1 MLGKFLV
8 KIKRLVND
16 TNQRKTIY
24 FVMIRGLSVISNY
37 IFSLLIIKLFS
48 AEDYGVF
55 VESLSVLMI
64 LCVLLKFGVDVHFV
78 KIFSEFKLSGVP
90 RWIRKIESKVL
101 FVSALVTLL
110 LVIIFQLSNLF
121 SNTKYGITMIVLS
134 TPIIVMVHLNSSKLR
149 AISSIVK
156 YAFLNIAGRIFL
168 SLCVLCVLYFGF
180 NKATIDVIYS
190 SHFIAIS
197 ILFLI
202 SFFWIK
208 KQFSTNNNTSSSVP
222 ISFTSYNKPLMFK
235 SYITVLFLWG
245 DRFFLSL
252 ICSPGQVA
260 KYDISLKIAMVMMIV
275 IEALKAT
282 YAPVIARSLN
292 DKKNLLKHIKRSSF
306 VGFFASAIVFS
317 LLLILGRDLLALFGQ
332 EFIDSYPIVIVIGTG
347 YFISS
352 FFGQADS
359 VIEMSGL
366 ANYYIR
372 PYFIVIGAG
381 LLTGVLLSFIFGAL
395 GMAVGFSISN
405 ILFQLC
411 ASRTVYNKLNINTTP
426 IR

>member
-8 KIKRLVND
+8 KVKRLVND

-48 AEDYGVF
+48 TEDYGVF

-90 RWIRKIESKVL
+90 RWIREIESKVL
-101 FVSALVTLL
+101 FLSALVTLL
-110 LVIIFQLSNLF
+110 FVIIFQLSNLF
-121 SNTKYGITMIVLS
+121 SNTKYGITMIILS

-168 SLCVLCVLYFGF
+168 SLCVLCILYFVF
-180 NKATIDVIYS
+180 NKVTIDVIYS

-222 ISFTSYNKPLMFK
+222 ISFTSYNRPLMLK

-252 ICSPGQVA
+252 ICSPDQVA
-260 KYDISLKIAMVMMIV
+260 KYDISLKIAMVMMIT

-282 YAPVIARSLN
+282 YAPVIARSLD
-292 DKKNLLKHIKRSSF
+292 DKKILLKHIKRSSF
-306 VGFFASAIVFS
+306 VGFFASAIVLS
-317 LLLILGRDLLALFGQ
+317 LLIILGQDLLSLFGP
-332 EFIDSYPIVIVIGTG
+332 EFIQSYPIVVVIGTG

-372 PYFIVIGAG
+372 PYFTVIGAG
-381 LLTGVLLSFIFGAL
+381 LLVGVSLSFTFGAL
-395 GMAVGFSISN
+395 GMAIGFSISN

-411 ASRTVYNKLNINTTP
+411 ASRIVYNKLNITTTP

>member
-8 KIKRLVND
+8 KVKRLVND

-168 SLCVLCVLYFGF
+168 SLCVLCALYFGF

-260 KYDISLKIAMVMMIV
+260 KYDISLKIAMVMMIA

-282 YAPVIARSLN
+282 YAPVVARSLN

-411 ASRTVYNKLNINTTP
+411 ASRIVYNKLKINTIP
-426 IR
+426 IQ

>member
-8 KIKRLVND
+8 KVKQLVND

-48 AEDYGVF
+48 TEDYGVF

-101 FVSALVTLL
+101 FLSALVTLL

-121 SNTKYGITMIVLS
+121 SNIKYGITMIILS

-168 SLCVLCVLYFGF
+168 SLCVLCILYFGF

-222 ISFTSYNKPLMFK
+222 ISFTSYNKPLMLK

-252 ICSPGQVA
+252 ICSPDQVA
-260 KYDISLKIAMVMMIV
+260 KYDISLKIAMVMMIT

-292 DKKNLLKHIKRSSF
+292 DKKDLLKHIKRSSF
-306 VGFFASAIVFS
+306 VGFFASAIVLS
-317 LLLILGRDLLALFGQ
+317 LLLIFGKNLLSLFGQ
-332 EFIDSYPIVIVIGTG
+332 EFIHSYPIVIVIGAG

-381 LLTGVLLSFIFGAL
+381 LLIGVSLSFTFGAL
-395 GMAVGFSISN
+395 GMAIGFSISN

-411 ASRTVYNKLNINTTP
+411 ASRIVYNKLNITTTP

>member
-8 KIKRLVND
+8 KVKQLVND

-48 AEDYGVF
+48 TEDYGVF

-78 KIFSEFKLSGVP
+78 KIFSEFKISGVP
-90 RWIRKIESKVL
+90 RWIREIESKVL
-101 FVSALVTLL
+101 FLSALVTLL
-110 LVIIFQLSNLF
+110 FVIIFQLSNLF
-121 SNTKYGITMIVLS
+121 SNTKYGITMIILS

-168 SLCVLCVLYFGF
+168 SLCVLCILYFGF

-222 ISFTSYNKPLMFK
+222 ISFTSYNKPLMLK

-252 ICSPGQVA
+252 ICSPDQVA
-260 KYDISLKIAMVMMIV
+260 KYDISLKIAMVMMIA

-292 DKKNLLKHIKRSSF
+292 DKKTLLKHIKRSSF
-306 VGFFASAIVFS
+306 AGFFASAIVLS
-317 LLLILGRDLLALFGQ
+317 LLLILGRDLLSLFGQ
-332 EFIDSYPIVIVIGTG
+332 EFIHSYPIVVVIGAG

-381 LLTGVLLSFIFGAL
+381 LLIGVSLSFTFGAL
-395 GMAVGFSISN
+395 GMAIGFSISN

-411 ASRTVYNKLNINTTP
+411 ASRIVYNKLNITTTP

>member
-1 MLGKFLV
+1 MLVKFLV
-8 KIKRLVND
+8 KVKRLVND

-48 AEDYGVF
+48 AGDYGVF

-110 LVIIFQLSNLF
+110 FVIIFQLSNLF
-121 SNTKYGITMIVLS
+121 SNTKYGITMIILS

-168 SLCVLCVLYFGF
+168 SLCVLCILYFGF
-180 NKATIDVIYS
+180 NKATIDVVYS

-208 KQFSTNNNTSSSVP
+208 KQFSTNNNTSSSAP

-252 ICSPGQVA
+252 ICSPDQVA
-260 KYDISLKIAMVMMIV
+260 KYDISLKIAMVMMIA

-292 DKKNLLKHIKRSSF
+292 DKKILLKHIKRSSF
-306 VGFFASAIVFS
+306 VGFFTSAIVLS
-317 LLLILGRDLLALFGQ
+317 LLLILGRELLSLFGQ
-332 EFIDSYPIVIVIGTG
+332 EFIHSYSIVIVIGTG
-347 YFISS
+347 YLISS

-359 VIEMSGL
+359 VIEMAGL

-372 PYFIVIGAG
+372 PYFIVIVAG
-381 LLTGVLLSFIFGAL
+381 LLIGVSLSFTFGAL
-395 GMAVGFSISN
+395 GMAIGFSISN

-411 ASRTVYNKLNINTTP
+411 ASRIVYNKLNINTTP
-426 IR
+426 I

>member
-8 KIKRLVND
+8 KVKRLVND

-48 AEDYGVF
+48 TEDYGVF

-90 RWIRKIESKVL
+90 RWIREIESKVL
-101 FVSALVTLL
+101 FLSALVTLL
-110 LVIIFQLSNLF
+110 FVIIFQLSNLF
-121 SNTKYGITMIVLS
+121 SNTKYGITMIILS

-168 SLCVLCVLYFGF
+168 SLCVLCILYFVF
-180 NKATIDVIYS
+180 NKVTIDVIYS

-208 KQFSTNNNTSSSVP
+208 KQFSTNNNTSSFVP
-222 ISFTSYNKPLMFK
+222 ISFTSYNRPLMLK

-252 ICSPGQVA
+252 ICSPDQVA
-260 KYDISLKIAMVMMIV
+260 KYDISLKIAMVMMIT

-282 YAPVIARSLN
+282 YAPVIARSLD
-292 DKKNLLKHIKRSSF
+292 DKKILLKHIKRSSF
-306 VGFFASAIVFS
+306 VGFFASAIVLS
-317 LLLILGRDLLALFGQ
+317 LLIILGQDLLSLFGP
-332 EFIDSYPIVIVIGTG
+332 EFIQSYPIVVVIGTG

-372 PYFIVIGAG
+372 PYFTVIGAG
-381 LLTGVLLSFIFGAL
+381 LLVGVSLSFTFGAL
-395 GMAVGFSISN
+395 GMAIGFSISN

-411 ASRTVYNKLNINTTP
+411 ASRIVYNKLNITTTP

>member
-8 KIKRLVND
+8 KVKRLAND

-48 AEDYGVF
+48 AGDYGVF

-110 LVIIFQLSNLF
+110 FVIIFQISNLF
-121 SNTKYGITMIVLS
+121 SNTKYGITMIILS

-168 SLCVLCVLYFGF
+168 SLCVLCTLYFGL
-180 NKATIDVIYS
+180 NKVAIDVIYS

-208 KQFSTNNNTSSSVP
+208 KQFSTNKNTSSSVP
-222 ISFTSYNKPLMFK
+222 ISFTSYNKPLMLK

-252 ICSPGQVA
+252 ICSPDQVA
-260 KYDISLKIAMVMMIV
+260 KYDISLKIAMVMMIA

-292 DKKNLLKHIKRSSF
+292 DKKILLKHIKRSSF
-306 VGFFASAIVFS
+306 VGFFTSAIVLS
-317 LLLILGRDLLALFGQ
+317 LLLILGRELLSLFGQ
-332 EFIDSYPIVIVIGTG
+332 EFIHSYSIVIVIGTG
-347 YFISS
+347 YLISS

-359 VIEMSGL
+359 VIEMAGL

-372 PYFIVIGAG
+372 PYFIVIVAG
-381 LLTGVLLSFIFGAL
+381 LLIGVSLSFTFGAL
-395 GMAVGFSISN
+395 GMAIGFSISN

-411 ASRTVYNKLNINTTP
+411 ASRIVYNKLNITTTP

>member
-8 KIKRLVND
+8 KVKRLVND

-121 SNTKYGITMIVLS
+121 SNTKYGITMILLS

-168 SLCVLCVLYFGF
+168 SLCVLCTLYFGF

-260 KYDISLKIAMVMMIV
+260 KYDISLKIAMVMMIA

-292 DKKNLLKHIKRSSF
+292 DKKILLKHIKRSSF

-411 ASRTVYNKLNINTTP
+411 ASRIVYNKLKINTIP
-426 IR
+426 IQ

>member
-8 KIKRLVND
+8 KVKRLVND

-48 AEDYGVF
+48 TEDYGVF

-90 RWIRKIESKVL
+90 RWIREIESKVL
-101 FVSALVTLL
+101 FLSALVTLL
-110 LVIIFQLSNLF
+110 FVIIFQLSNLF
-121 SNTKYGITMIVLS
+121 SNTKYGITMIILS

-168 SLCVLCVLYFGF
+168 SLCVLCILYFGF
-180 NKATIDVIYS
+180 NKVTIDVIYS

-222 ISFTSYNKPLMFK
+222 ISFTSYNRPLMLK

-252 ICSPGQVA
+252 ICSPDQVA
-260 KYDISLKIAMVMMIV
+260 KYDISLKIAMVMMIT

-282 YAPVIARSLN
+282 YAPVIARSLD
-292 DKKNLLKHIKRSSF
+292 DKKILLKHIKRSSF
-306 VGFFASAIVFS
+306 VGFFASAIVLS
-317 LLLILGRDLLALFGQ
+317 LLIILGQDLLSLFGP
-332 EFIDSYPIVIVIGTG
+332 EFIQSYPIVVVIGTG

-372 PYFIVIGAG
+372 PYFTVIGAG
-381 LLTGVLLSFIFGAL
+381 LLVGVSLSFTFGAL
-395 GMAVGFSISN
+395 GMAIGFSISN

-411 ASRTVYNKLNINTTP
+411 ASRIVYNKLNITTTP

>member
-1 MLGKFLV
+1 MLNKFLV
-8 KIKRLVND
+8 KAKRLVND
-16 TNQRKTIY
+16 TNQIKTIY

-48 AEDYGVF
+48 TDDYGVF

-64 LCVLLKFGVDVHFV
+64 LCVLLKFGVDIHFV

-101 FVSALVTLL
+101 FVSALVALL
-110 LVIIFQLSNLF
+110 FVIIFQLSNFF
-121 SNTKYGITMIVLS
+121 SNTKYGITMIILS

-168 SLCVLCVLYFGF
+168 SLCVLCTMYFGL
-180 NKATIDVIYS
+180 NKVTIDVIYS

-202 SFFWIK
+202 SFLWIK
-208 KQFSTNNNTSSSVP
+208 KQFSINNNTSNSVP
-222 ISFTSYNKPLMFK
+222 ISFTSYNRPLMLK

-252 ICSPGQVA
+252 ICSPDQVA

-292 DKKNLLKHIKRSSF
+292 DKKILLKHIKRSSF
-306 VGFFASAIVFS
+306 VGFFASAIALS
-317 LLLILGRDLLALFGQ
+317 LLMILGRDFLSLFGQ
-332 EFIDSYPIVIVIGTG
+332 EFIHSYPIVIVIGTG

-359 VIEMSGL
+359 VIEMAGL

-381 LLTGVLLSFIFGAL
+381 LLIGVLLSFIFGAL

-411 ASRTVYNKLNINTTP
+411 ASRIVYNKLNINTTP

>member
-1 MLGKFLV
+1 MLVKFLV
-8 KIKRLVND
+8 KVKRLVND

-48 AEDYGVF
+48 AGDYGVF

-110 LVIIFQLSNLF
+110 FVIIFQLSNLF
-121 SNTKYGITMIVLS
+121 SNTKYGITMIILS

-168 SLCVLCVLYFGF
+168 SLCVLCILYFGF
-180 NKATIDVIYS
+180 NKATIDVVYS

-208 KQFSTNNNTSSSVP
+208 KQFSTNNNTSSSAP

-252 ICSPGQVA
+252 ICSPDQVA
-260 KYDISLKIAMVMMIV
+260 KYDISLKIAMVMMIA

-306 VGFFASAIVFS
+306 VGFFASAIVLS
-317 LLLILGRDLLALFGQ
+317 LLLVFGKNLLSLFGQ
-332 EFIDSYPIVIVIGTG
+332 EFIHSYSIVIVIGTG
-347 YFISS
+347 YLISS

-359 VIEMSGL
+359 VIEMAGL

-372 PYFIVIGAG
+372 PYFIVIVAG
-381 LLTGVLLSFIFGAL
+381 LLIGVSLSFTFGAL
-395 GMAVGFSISN
+395 GMAIGFSISN

-411 ASRTVYNKLNINTTP
+411 ASRIVYNKLNINTTP
-426 IR
+426 I